1 MYFNLIT
8 LNSNPQNYYIMKRLS
23 ICIFFFF
30 NLVNAQQKNEI
41 KTYNYGHNSIEI
53 ISKQKDST
61 IIVSTYN
68 AKMDIRKEIAQE
80 ILNLYLDKKLKNN
93 KSQIIIGKEASITG
107 DCIITQ
113 KGTLTSI
120 EFYYEKVDWNNGLT
134 EYYANPKAT
143 TTLLVNNN

>member
-1 MYFNLIT
+1 
-8 LNSNPQNYYIMKRLS
+8 MKRLS

-30 NLVNAQQKNEI
+30 NLVNSQQKNEI

>member
-1 MYFNLIT
+1 
-8 LNSNPQNYYIMKRLS
+8 MKSLS
-23 ICIFFFF
+23 ICIFFFI
-30 NLVNAQQKNEI
+30 NSVIAQQKIEI

-53 ISKQKDST
+53 ISKQNDST

-68 AKMDIRKEIAQE
+68 AKMDIRKDIAQE

-107 DCIITQ
+107 DCVITQ

-120 EFYYEKVDWNNGLT
+120 EFYYEKVDWKNGLT
-134 EYYANPKAT
+134 EHYLSPKT
-143 TTLLVNNN
+143 STKTQSTLLVKN

>member
-1 MYFNLIT
+1 MHFLFFNLI
-8 LNSNPQNYYIMKRLS
+8 
-23 ICIFFFF
+23 
-30 NLVNAQQKNEI
+30 NAQQKNEI

>member
-1 MYFNLIT
+1 
-8 LNSNPQNYYIMKRLS
+8 MKRLS

-30 NLVNAQQKNEI
+30 NLVKKKKKNEI

-143 TTLLVNNN
+143 TTLLVNNNLKNSNSK

>member
-1 MYFNLIT
+1 
-8 LNSNPQNYYIMKRLS
+8 MKRLS

-30 NLVNAQQKNEI
+30 NLLNSQQKNEI

-143 TTLLVNNN
+143 TTLLVNNNLKNSNSK

>member
-1 MYFNLIT
+1 
-8 LNSNPQNYYIMKRLS
+8 MKRLS

-30 NLVNAQQKNEI
+30 NLVNAQQKSEI

>member
-1 MYFNLIT
+1 
-8 LNSNPQNYYIMKRLS
+8 MKSLS
-23 ICIFFFF
+23 ICIFLF
-30 NLVNAQQKNEI
+30 LSSVNAQQKTEI

-53 ISKQKDST
+53 ISKQNDST

-68 AKMDIRKEIAQE
+68 AKMDIRKDIAQE

-107 DCIITQ
+107 DCVITQ

-120 EFYYEKVDWNNGLT
+120 EFYYEKVDWNHGLT
-134 EYYANPKAT
+134 EYYTNPKNP
-143 TTLLVNNN
+143 TTLLVNN

>member
-1 MYFNLIT
+1 
-8 LNSNPQNYYIMKRLS
+8 MKRLS

-30 NLVNAQQKNEI
+30 NLINAQQKNEI

>member
-1 MYFNLIT
+1 
-8 LNSNPQNYYIMKRLS
+8 MKRLS

-134 EYYANPKAT
+134 EYYAIPNAT
-143 TTLLVNNN
+143 TTLLVNNNYKNSNSK

>member
-1 MYFNLIT
+1 
-8 LNSNPQNYYIMKRLS
+8 MKRLS

-30 NLVNAQQKNEI
+30 NLVNAQQKSEI

-120 EFYYEKVDWNNGLT
+120 EFFYEKVDWKHGLT
-134 EYYANPKAT
+134 EYYANPKTT

>member
-1 MYFNLIT
+1 
-8 LNSNPQNYYIMKRLS
+8 MKRLS

-93 KSQIIIGKEASITG
+93 KSQIIIRKEASITG

>member
-1 MYFNLIT
+1 
-8 LNSNPQNYYIMKRLS
+8 MKRLS

-107 DCIITQ
+107 DCIITK